1 MSNFKPD
8 TVTYV
13 VRSELGSRI
22 NPEEKGARSGRLL
35 APPVLSL
42 STLRR
47 KSVFGRDEAQFPEVE
62 RD

>member
-22 NPEEKGARSGRLL
+22 NPEEKGARMDGFSH
-35 APPVLSL
+35 P
-42 STLRR
+42 
-47 KSVFGRDEAQFPEVE
+47 QF
-62 RD
+62 

>member
-1 MSNFKPD
+1 MY
-8 TVTYV
+8 YV
-13 VRSELGSRI
+13 VHLELGFESVLRRR
-22 NPEEKGARSGRLL
+22 AREVDGFPR
-35 APPVLSL
+35 PHLSL